1 MLTNQTKEDLKV
13 ALTGL
18 ADPGATNFLIGI
30 FIFGFSIS
38 PKGDFTMKHESYSNA
53 SDQLSRNDEKDEP
66 EHYVW
71 STSEKS
77 KLRALLFFI
86 IRSIVERHRG
96 SIEIDLATDTINVE
110 LPEEE
115 KVACAQEIE
124 EQVGTMC
131 HFKVLTVF

>member
-1 MLTNQTKEDLKV
+1 LY
-13 ALTGL
+13 ALRF
-18 ADPGATNFLIGI
+18 PGTAH
-30 FIFGFSIS
+30 
-38 PKGDFTMKHESYSNA
+38 KGTYVFTERVSTMKHESCSKA
-53 SDQLSRNDEKDEP
+53 SDQLSRDDQKDQP

-77 KLRALLFFI
+77 RLRALSLYI
-86 IRSIVERHRG
+86 IQSIVERHRG

-115 KVACAQEIE
+115 KVACAQAIE

>member
-1 MLTNQTKEDLKV
+1 
-13 ALTGL
+13 
-18 ADPGATNFLIGI
+18 
-30 FIFGFSIS
+30 
-38 PKGDFTMKHESYSNA
+38 MKYENYSSA
-53 SDQLSRNDEKDEP
+53 SDQLSRDDEKDEP

-71 STSEKS
+71 PTSEKS
-77 KLRALLFFI
+77 KLRALLFYM
-86 IRSIVERHRG
+86 IRSIVERHKG

-124 EQVGTMC
+124 EQLGTMC

>member
-1 MLTNQTKEDLKV
+1 
-13 ALTGL
+13 
-18 ADPGATNFLIGI
+18 
-30 FIFGFSIS
+30 
-38 PKGDFTMKHESYSNA
+38 MKSESCSNA
-53 SDQLSRNDEKDEP
+53 SDQLSRDDGKDQP
-66 EHYVW
+66 GRYVW

-77 KLRALLFFI
+77 KLRTLSLYI
-86 IRSIVERHRG
+86 IQSIVERHGG